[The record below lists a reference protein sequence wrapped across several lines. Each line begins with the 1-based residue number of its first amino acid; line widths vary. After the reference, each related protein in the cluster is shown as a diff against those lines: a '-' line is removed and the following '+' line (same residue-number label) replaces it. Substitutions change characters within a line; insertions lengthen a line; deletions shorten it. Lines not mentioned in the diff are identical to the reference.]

1 MATTNGDTIAV
12 LNDLIETCEDGING
26 FRTAADAVQSPEAK
40 TVFQSRIAQILDAQS
55 QLRNAVRELGGKPAE
70 HGHAAAPLHR
80 GWINLKAAIT
90 GKNDEAIIAEVVRG
104 EEVAVEWYHDALKK
118 PLPPAIAS
126 MVSAQARGAE
136 QNLDRVRYLRN
147 AASTASSSTGSAAS
161 SRSRSDRET
170 RPSP

>member
-1 MATTNGDTIAV
+1 MATSNNEAISV

-26 FRTAADAVQSPEAK
+26 FRTASEAVQSPEAK

-55 QLRNAVRELGGKPAE
+55 QLRNAVRELGGKPAG

-90 GKNDEAIIAEVVRG
+90 GKSDEAIIAEVVRG

-118 PLPPAIAS
+118 PLPPDIAL
-126 MVSAQARGAE
+126 MVRALARGAE
-136 QNLDRVRYLRN
+136 QTLERIRQLR
-147 AASTASSSTGSAAS
+147 SAGP
-161 SRSRSDRET
+161 RT
-170 RPSP
+170 RPASAETQPRANHRAG